1 MYKKILVAMDGSDTS
16 LEALDEA
23 LRIASVSQGSLHV
36 VCVVDQA
43 PFLPYAGYYDP
54 DTLINAARQDS
65 AKVLEK
71 AQNAIARMGLTGDIE
86 LAETESI
93 SDDVPSCL
101 KRCADRCGADL
112 VVMGT
117 HGRRG
122 LRRMVLG
129 SVAERFL
136 RISTVPVLMV
146 RGGATSATSADD
158 ADGADGAD
166 D

>member
-1 MYKKILVAMDGSDTS
+1 IEESQMYNKIFVAMDGSDTS
-16 LEALDEA
+16 VEALEEA
-23 LRIASVSQGSLHV
+23 LRIAASDRASLHV

-43 PFLPYAGYYDP
+43 PFLPYAGHYDP
-54 DTLINAARQDS
+54 AALIDAACKDS
-65 AKVLEK
+65 AKVLER
-71 AQNAIARMGLTGDIE
+71 AQSAITNAGLKGDVE
-86 LAETESI
+86 LVETESI

-101 KRCADRCGADL
+101 QRLVEQRGADL

-129 SVAERFL
+129 SVAERLL

-146 RGGATSATSADD
+146 RGAEGRAQE
-158 ADGADGAD
+158 
-166 D
+166 

>member
-16 LEALDEA
+16 IEALDEA
-23 LRIASVSQGSLHV
+23 LRMASVTQAGLHV

-54 DTLINAARQDS
+54 DALIDAARKDG

-71 AQNAIARMGLTGDIE
+71 AQNAIARMGLAGDIE

-93 SDDVPSCL
+93 ADDVPNCL
-101 KRCADRCGADL
+101 KRCALRYGADL

-136 RISTVPVLMV
+136 RIATVPVLMV
-146 RGGATSATSADD
+146 RGGEAPA
-158 ADGADGAD
+158 GG
-166 D
+166 

>member
-1 MYKKILVAMDGSDTS
+1 MYSKILVAMDGSDTS
-16 LEALDEA
+16 VEALDEA
-23 LRIASVSQGSLHV
+23 LRMASVTGGSLHV

-43 PFLPYAGYYDP
+43 PYLPYAGYYDP
-54 DTLINAARQDS
+54 SALLDAARQDG

-71 AQNAIARMGLTGDIE
+71 AKSAIAQTGLAGDVE
-86 LAETESI
+86 LTETESL
-93 SDDVPSCL
+93 SDDVPNCL
-101 KRCADRCGADL
+101 KRCADRFGADL

-136 RISTVPVLMV
+136 RLSSVPVLMV
-146 RGGATSATSADD
+146 RGSGPVANA
-158 ADGADGAD
+158 
-166 D
+166 

>member
-1 MYKKILVAMDGSDTS
+1 MYQKILVALDGSDTS
-16 LEALDEA
+16 VEALDEA
-23 LRIASVSQGSLHV
+23 LRMASVTKGSLHV

-54 DTLINAARQDS
+54 EALIDAARKDS

-71 AQNAIARMGLTGDIE
+71 ARDAITQMGLTGDTE

-93 SDDVPSCL
+93 GDDVPNCL
-101 KRCADRCGADL
+101 KRAADRCGADL

-136 RISTVPVLMV
+136 RIATVPVLMV
-146 RGGATSATSADD
+146 RGSAAPAD
-158 ADGADGAD
+158 A
-166 D
+166 

>member
-1 MYKKILVAMDGSDTS
+1 MVAMDGSDTS

-23 LRIASVSQGSLHV
+23 LRMASVSPGSRVRV
-36 VCVVDQA
+36 VCVVDHA
-43 PFLPYAGYYDP
+43 PFVPYAGYFDP
-54 DTLINAARQDS
+54 AALIDAARKDS
-65 AKVLEK
+65 AEVLKK
-71 AQNAIARMGLTGDIE
+71 AHATISRSGLTGDTE
-86 LAETESI
+86 LTETESL
-93 SDDVPSCL
+93 SDDVPACL
-101 KRCADRCGADL
+101 KRCADRYGADL

-146 RGGATSATSADD
+146 RGGAPAS
-158 ADGADGAD
+158 DG
-166 D
+166 

>member
-1 MYKKILVAMDGSDTS
+1 MYNKILVAMDGSDTS
-16 LEALDEA
+16 VEALDEA
-23 LRIASVSQGSLHV
+23 LRMATVAQASVHV

-54 DTLINAARQDS
+54 DSLIDAARKDS
-65 AKVLEK
+65 AKVLER
-71 AQNAIARMGLTGDIE
+71 ARHAIARMGLKGDIE
-86 LAETESI
+86 LAETASI

-101 KRCADRCGADL
+101 KRCADRYGADL

-136 RISTVPVLMV
+136 RVATVPVLMV
-146 RGGATSATSADD
+146 RGGAAAAPASASPSAQN
-158 ADGADGAD
+158 GG
-166 D
+166 

>member
-1 MYKKILVAMDGSDTS
+1 MYRKILVAVDGSDTS
-16 LEALDEA
+16 IEALDEA
-23 LRIASVSQGSLHV
+23 LRMASVSGGTLHV

-54 DTLINAARQDS
+54 GALLDAARKDS
-65 AKVLEK
+65 ADVLK
-71 AQNAIARMGLTGDIE
+71 RSQAAIAKAGGKGEIE
-86 LAETESI
+86 LLETESI

-101 KRCADRCGADL
+101 KRCADRYGADL

-122 LRRMVLG
+122 LRRMMLG

-136 RISTVPVLMV
+136 RMSTGPVLMV
-146 RGGATSATSADD
+146 RGSGAAGTN
-158 ADGADGAD
+158 G
-166 D
+166 

>member
-1 MYKKILVAMDGSDTS
+1 MYNKILVAVDGSDTS
-16 LEALDEA
+16 AEALDEA
-23 LRIASVSQGSLHV
+23 LRIASLTHGSLHV

-54 DTLINAARQDS
+54 ETLIDAARQDS

-71 AQNAIARMGLTGDIE
+71 AQNTIAQKGLKSEIE

-101 KRCADRCGADL
+101 KRCAERCGADL

-122 LRRMVLG
+122 LRRVVLG

-136 RISTVPVLMV
+136 RISPVPVLMV
-146 RGGATSATSADD
+146 HGSEAARAND
-158 ADGADGAD
+158 
-166 D
+166 